1 MKIKTLARET
11 FCRGGRSAAFTRIG
25 KKCATNKSRMLF
37 SGKIIYI
44 PAPFNPN
51 YKYFHP
57 KNKSMIYS
65 NSDVRRQDR
74 LLDEKSAQSLLKTGE
89 YGVLSVLCND
99 TGVYGLPVS
108 YVWDDEKSLYLHCA
122 TEGRKLKC
130 IDSNNSVSF
139 CVVGKT
145 NVIPDEFTTEYESI
159 ILECRAHRNLAEEER
174 MSALTLFVE
183 KYSRGERMAG
193 LEYARKLSGITEI
206 IRLDIIKWSGK
217 RKRVDKE
224 DK

>member
-1 MKIKTLARET
+1 
-11 FCRGGRSAAFTRIG
+11 
-25 KKCATNKSRMLF
+25 
-37 SGKIIYI
+37 
-44 PAPFNPN
+44 
-51 YKYFHP
+51 
-57 KNKSMIYS
+57 MIYS

-74 LLDEKSAQSLLKTGE
+74 LLDETSALSLLKTGE
-89 YGVLSVLCND
+89 YGVLSVLCNA

-145 NVIPDEFTTEYESI
+145 NVIPGKFTTEYESI
-159 ILECRAHRNLAEEER
+159 ILKCSAHRNLPEEER
-174 MSALTLFVE
+174 MKALALFVE
-183 KYSRGERMAG
+183 KYSPGERTAG
-193 LEYARKLSGITEI
+193 LEYVRKLSGITEI

-217 RKRVDKE
+217 RKLVDKE
-224 DK
+224 NK